1 MRRRFVILVFALLLV
16 ASEAGQAGRWK
27 SKKKKKASVS
37 VGADGSTSKADA
49 GPSTAETIARL
60 KKAGYDPDDAKADHT
75 QKGIELDG
83 KGDKAGSIVAFAAA
97 AKHEPSATTLM
108 NFAVSLMRQAKLKE
122 AREAMEKALDMAPND
137 ENVLGNLKALEGA
150 EKEMGVGPPPSA
162 RKGKKK
168 SNKYQRPG
176 AKAGGKK
183 NKYQRPGSKKK
194 NKYKRPGGG
203 QAGRWKKKGGGDEYD
218 SSDPKAE
225 HTKWAIKFDG
235 QGRKEESLDAFRAAA
250 EFEPKVYTFQM
261 NYAVSLM
268 RMRMYKKALPAM
280 EAAVKLAPAE
290 AQVKDNMAALT
301 QSISVDDGSPEAVAL
316 RKEHPGRFDR
326 KDTKKAKRKK
336 KYQ

>member
-1 MRRRFVILVFALLLV
+1 MRSRFVILAFALLLV

-27 SKKKKKASVS
+27 SKKKQKASVS
-37 VGADGSTSKADA
+37 VGADGSTTAAGA
-49 GPSTAETIARL
+49 GPTTAETVARL
-60 KKAGYDPDDAKADHT
+60 KKAGYDPDDPKAPHT
-75 QKGIELDG
+75 QKGIDLDG
-83 KGDKAGSIVAFAAA
+83 SGDKEGSIVAFAAA

-108 NFAVSLMRQAKLKE
+108 NYAVSLMRQAKLKE
-122 AREAMEKALDMAPND
+122 AREAMEKAQELAPND

-162 RKGKKK
+162 RKKR

-176 AKAGGKK
+176 GAKAGGGKKK
-183 NKYQRPGSKKK
+183 NKYQRPGAKKK
-194 NKYKRPGGG
+194 NKYKRPGAGG
-203 QAGRWKKKGGGDEYD
+203 AAKKGGGEEYD

-280 EAAVKLAPAE
+280 EAALKLQPAE
-290 AQVKDNMAALT
+290 AQVKENMAALT